1 MRVVIAPLI
10 IYFASLCTS
19 TPPPGLLPPA
29 LIASVLGLG
38 VSQLVES
45 GKPNSNYFAGLA
57 QNLGI
62 GYTSCIISLNII
74 TTSLVTGRI
83 YFAGRRFA
91 ASMGHEVGR
100 AYTGAAAIM
109 VESSALST
117 LTGIAYLV
125 TFALDSQLE
134 IFFLSIYVMATV
146 RPPSPR
152 FCWARAT
159 RG

>member
-1 MRVVIAPLI
+1 
-10 IYFASLCTS
+10 
-19 TPPPGLLPPA
+19 
-29 LIASVLGLG
+29 
-38 VSQLVES
+38 
-45 GKPNSNYFAGLA
+45 
-57 QNLGI
+57 
-62 GYTSCIISLNII
+62 
-74 TTSLVTGRI
+74 
-83 YFAGRRFA
+83 
-91 ASMGHEVGR
+91 MGHEVGR

-152 FCWARAT
+152 FCCPRAT